1 MSAAI
6 AAPLPL
12 SFDPVALSCLAVSS
26 CAFALSL
33 TGLAMSH
40 FPATGMAVV
49 GTFYLAVG
57 VVYYLSK
64 ERQAQFADVAG
75 AGFGGTDSATGH
87 VHTAA
92 DDLAEV
98 AHDLNE
104 AAHENIARANAFAKS
119 EVALLNPV
127 AKMCFAVTVG
137 AFAAALG
144 GVFVNQWVSGW
155 MNAGGMACVG
165 VFYLVMG
172 VASLGHAPKSLFDH
186 EQDSSSAASY
196 PQPRRYGDDLR
207 PPVRFDSTHERG
219 LETAAQPDELV
230 EV

>member
-1 MSAAI
+1 
-6 AAPLPL
+6 
-12 SFDPVALSCLAVSS
+12 VSS

-33 TGLAMSH
+33 VGLASSH

-64 ERQAQFADVAG
+64 EKQTQFASVAG
-75 AGFGGTDSATGH
+75 ADFGETDFAGGDIR
-87 VHTAA
+87 AA
-92 DDLAEV
+92 AHDLAEV

-104 AAHENIARANAFAKS
+104 VAHENLARANAFAKS

-127 AKMCFAVTVG
+127 AKMCFAVTIG

-165 VFYLVMG
+165 VFYLVLG
-172 VASLGHAPKSLFDH
+172 VVNLGSKNGHPTDAESMYPCGEGYSLPLAPVTGSIPVATTCHRIEASFQLQK
-186 EQDSSSAASY
+186 
-196 PQPRRYGDDLR
+196 
-207 PPVRFDSTHERG
+207 VT
-219 LETAAQPDELV
+219 DELV
-230 EV
+230 DAR